1 MGKKGK
7 KGKGKAPPAEE
18 TPAFLLDLD
27 TVYVRT
33 SKTQL
38 KVQPKAEL
46 INEPP
51 NMNMSMGLDAAT
63 GKQLFTVHYKKP
75 IVPPS
80 LADASVETERPKLL
94 YVKPAEIIARYT
106 SLTDEDD
113 ALPMILNVPQEGKY
127 VVDDEP
133 KILKYNQT
141 HLKDS
146 DESLVEDSDDN
157 IEMPAT

>member
-1 MGKKGK
+1 M
-7 KGKGKAPPAEE
+7 
-18 TPAFLLDLD
+18 
-27 TVYVRT
+27 
-33 SKTQL
+33 
-38 KVQPKAEL
+38 
-46 INEPP
+46 
-51 NMNMSMGLDAAT
+51 
-63 GKQLFTVHYKKP
+63 
-75 IVPPS
+75 
-80 LADASVETERPKLL
+80 ETERPKLL